1 MDIPKVILEKRV
13 DKDTVNLVLTLIK
26 EKLHSS
32 IDIMDF
38 YAYDEKEEDGDKY
51 GFWYKGTGTPSQS
64 DWALARTYL
73 HIKQVC
79 EYYTGFGTSF
89 NMELIGE

>member
-1 MDIPKVILEKRV
+1 MNIPKVILEKRV
-13 DKDTVNLVLTLIK
+13 DKDTVNLVLTMIK
-26 EKLHSS
+26 EQLHSS

-89 NMELIGE
+89 TMELIGE